1 VATRPPVLPTPRQ
14 TSVVRV
20 LAAAA
25 CLAVLLASIA
35 VLVLAV
41 RIDSEVQRLSREA
54 DTVIVELREGAQE
67 LRDASA
73 TAP

>member
-1 VATRPPVLPTPRQ
+1 MATRPPVLPTPRQ